1 MPHILQALGVTEWKI
16 CFWTKDSEEE
26 STRKGRV
33 GKIWKFRKLIENAL
47 KKSFEN
53 EITAK
58 NCKLFQSPML

>member
-1 MPHILQALGVTEWKI
+1 MGDLFLK
-16 CFWTKDSEEE
+16 KNSEEE

-33 GKIWKFRKLIENAL
+33 GKIWKFQKLIENAL
-47 KKSFEN
+47 KKNFEN